1 MRKLPIVLLVLL
13 ILFAV
18 AAPALANDGDPHHHL
33 CQDINGDGKI
43 NGQDFAQHVVQ
54 HAQAG
59 ILGAEHNPGM
69 HEGFSICATDAP

>member
-1 MRKLPIVLLVLL
+1 MRKLLIVLLVLL
-13 ILFAV
+13 LSFAA

-33 CQDINGDGKI
+33 CQDINGNDKV

-59 ILGAEHNPGM
+59 TLGAEHNPGM
-69 HEGFSICATDAP
+69 HQGFSICVTDKP